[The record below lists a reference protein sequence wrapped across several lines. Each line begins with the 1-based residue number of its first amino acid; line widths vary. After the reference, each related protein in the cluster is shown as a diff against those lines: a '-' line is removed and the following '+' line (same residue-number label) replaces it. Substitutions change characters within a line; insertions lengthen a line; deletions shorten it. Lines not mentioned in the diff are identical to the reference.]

1 MNGYLIAEEGPL
13 IGATLAFEEKAEK
26 KEWIMGRDPD
36 VADVVLEDPMV
47 SRKHVIMRL
56 THEGFT
62 LENLSSVNPA
72 TQNGM
77 IIAEP
82 VLLKE
87 GDIIQIG
94 NTFFRFTETPIM
106 AIEPDEPV
114 STTED
119 FSSFV
124 PPKETRWMIKVI
136 SGPNAG
142 AEFSMKPSSTYI
154 LGKDPNVCDVVFQDL
169 SVSRQHAKFSV
180 DDQENVFI
188 EDLGSRNGVII
199 NGELI
204 SAKRKLESED
214 LVGLG
219 TTTFIVVDR
228 HKARETII
236 SAPPAPA
243 VKEEKMEE
251 AKAAR
256 APKHPKDWR
265 EIIMPKKHLIL
276 AGVFAFLI
284 LICLVSMFSL
294 FKAEPVLVKHVDEKD
309 QVQDVVKQFPG
320 IQYSFNQPSGKLFLV
335 GHVLTAVD
343 KQELTYLLKELP
355 FIQDIED
362 NVVIDE
368 FVWQNMNAL
377 LARNPNWVG
386 VSLYSP
392 TAGKFVLRGYL
403 KTLDEAES
411 LSDYV
416 NLNFP
421 YLDRLDNQI
430 VVESNLVTEIQSLLA
445 EKGFANV
452 TFQFS
457 NGEIVLSG
465 IAEDRLHKEY
475 NELLQ
480 QFKVL
485 PGIRLVKNYVV
496 MTSLDTSR
504 VDLTSQYQVTGNSRQ
519 DNMDF
524 FVVINGHIFG
534 MGDILDGMKIS
545 KIESNLILLEKDGLK
560 YKINYNLQ

>member
-1 MNGYLIAEEGPL
+1 MKGYLIAEEGPL
-13 IGATLAFEEKAEK
+13 IGVALAFEEKAEK
-26 KEWIMGRDPD
+26 KEWTLGRDPD

-47 SRKHVIMRL
+47 SRKHVIIR
-56 THEGFT
+56 TTPEGFV

-82 VLLKE
+82 VLLQE
-87 GDIIQIG
+87 GDIVQIG
-94 NTFFRFTETPIM
+94 NTFFRFTETPLI
-106 AIEPDEPV
+106 ASEPEEPAAPP
-114 STTED
+114 ED
-119 FSSFV
+119 FSTFV
-124 PPKETRWMIKVI
+124 PPKESRWMIKVI

-169 SVSRQHAKFSV
+169 SVSRQHARVSV

-204 SAKRKLESED
+204 SDKRKLESED

-236 SAPPAPA
+236 SAPPAPI
-243 VKEEKMEE
+243 VKEEKAEE
-251 AKAAR
+251 VTTAKVH
-256 APKHPKDWR
+256 KHPKDWR
-265 EIIMPKKHLIL
+265 EIVIPKRHLLI
-276 AGVFAFLI
+276 ACIFAFLI
-284 LICLVSMFSL
+284 LICLVSTFSL
-294 FKAEPVLVKHVDEKD
+294 FKAETVVVKQIDEKD
-309 QVQDVVKQFPG
+309 QVQEVVKQFPG
-320 IQYSFNQPSGKLFLV
+320 VQYSFNQPSGKLFLV
-335 GHVLTAVD
+335 GHVLTSVD
-343 KQELTYLLKELP
+343 KQELTYLLNELP

-362 NVVIDE
+362 NIVIDE

-392 TAGKFVLRGYL
+392 TPGKFILRGYL

-421 YLDRLDNQI
+421 YLDRLDNQV
-430 VVESNLVTEIQSLLA
+430 VVESNLVTEIQSLLS

-452 TFQFS
+452 AFQFS

-465 IAEDRLHKEY
+465 VAEERLHKEY

-496 MTSLDTSR
+496 MTTLDTSR
-504 VDLTSQYQVTGNSRQ
+504 IDLTSQYQVTGNSRQ
-519 DNMDF
+519 DNSDF

-534 MGDILDGMKIS
+534 LGDLLDGMKIS
-545 KIESNLILLEKDGLK
+545 KIDSNLILLEKDGLK